1 MKKIAMF
8 TDIHFG
14 RMNNS
19 DIHNQDCLNYIDWF
33 CDQVKND
40 KEIDGIFFL
49 GDWHEHR
56 NSINGMTL
64 KYSYEGMSK
73 LNNLG
78 VPVYV
83 IIGNHDL
90 YFRNNREV
98 FTTNPFE
105 SLSNI
110 TLVNEILELKKD
122 KLLIC
127 PYLFPDEYASLINYD
142 VDYVFGHFEFKGF
155 VVTGEYRTLD
165 HGPEHGTFKKFKRI
179 FSGHFHR
186 RQNKDNVHYIGN
198 AFPADFGDANDFE
211 RGMCIFDIKNNK
223 IEYKN
228 WVDCPKYVKCNF
240 SDIIN
245 SPKQYLFKNARI
257 RCIVDVEMTLEE
269 SSNIKEKLIKK
280 YNLRELS
287 LEEQYSFEEKQ
298 GDTNIDLTDMEMES
312 TSNLIK
318 EMIRQMKSDTI
329 DNQKLLRIYEEL

>member
-33 CDQVKND
+33 CNEVKAD
-40 KEIDGIFFL
+40 PEIDAVFFL

-73 LNNLG
+73 LNALG
-78 VPVYV
+78 LPVY
-83 IIGNHDL
+83 IIVGNHDL
-90 YFRNNREV
+90 YFRNSREV

-105 SLSNI
+105 SLKNV
-110 TLVNEILELKKD
+110 TLVNETLELKQHNI
-122 KLLIC
+122 LIC
-127 PYLFPDEYASLINYD
+127 PFLFPEEYPGLLKYN

-155 VVTGEYRTLD
+155 VVTGEYRTLE
-165 HGPEHGTFKKFKRI
+165 HGPEHDTFSKFKRI

-186 RQNKDNVHYIGN
+186 RQTKDNVHYIGN

-211 RGMCIFDIKNNK
+211 RGMCIFDVTNN
-223 IEYKN
+223 EVNYKN
-228 WVDCPKYVKCNF
+228 WADCPKYIKCNL
-240 SDIIN
+240 SDVVS
-245 SPKQYLFKNARI
+245 SPKKYLFKNARL
-257 RCIVDVEMTLEE
+257 RCMVDVELSLEE
-269 SSNIKEKLIKK
+269 SSDLKEKLTKK
-280 YNLRELS
+280 YNLRELT
-287 LEEQYSFEEKQ
+287 LEEQYTFEEKQ
-298 GDTNIDLTDMEMES
+298 GDTDVDLSNMEMES

-318 EMIRQMKSDTI
+318 EMIRQMKSDKI